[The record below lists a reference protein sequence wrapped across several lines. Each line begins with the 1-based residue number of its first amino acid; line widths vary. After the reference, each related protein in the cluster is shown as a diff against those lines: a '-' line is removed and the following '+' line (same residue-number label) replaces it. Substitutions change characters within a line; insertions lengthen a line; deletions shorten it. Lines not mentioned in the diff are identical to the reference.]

1 MSPLFKSA
9 DIPHTAKFLLLRG
22 SSSGNRFSDELAAR
36 ADALALSTWPL
47 HCNRRHLSEI
57 AAFRFAVAA
66 GFFSG
71 VLVPMRPRIWLELA
85 RLGST
90 RQSLPLRCCVVVGP
104 TDTAKI
110 PWQASHAD
118 GQAAQPFGQHTG
130 TESLVSILGKPYQV
144 RPRSCARR
152 FLETG
157 AWRTVA
163 TVQSAD
169 MSAHS
174 KEDVARLA
182 RPFLVCLLLHVVDGQ
197 QTSRVLG
204 IAALAGQALE
214 RPGKSRC
221 FWS

>member
-104 TDTAKI
+104 QTLRKFLGKLHMQTAKQLNLLDST
-110 PWQASHAD
+110 PERKVWFQ
-118 GQAAQPFGQHTG
+118 FW
-130 TESLVSILGKPYQV
+130 ESRITFE
-144 RPRSCARR
+144 RSY
-152 FLETG
+152 L
-157 AWRTVA
+157 
-163 TVQSAD
+163 
-169 MSAHS
+169 
-174 KEDVARLA
+174 ARLNYVHHNPA
-182 RPFLVCLLLHVVDGQ
+182 QHGVVPLAEDYKWCSASWFACNAPPAFVNSVKSFKIDRVHVPDD
-197 QTSRVLG
+197 
-204 IAALAGQALE
+204 
-214 RPGKSRC
+214 
-221 FWS
+221 F